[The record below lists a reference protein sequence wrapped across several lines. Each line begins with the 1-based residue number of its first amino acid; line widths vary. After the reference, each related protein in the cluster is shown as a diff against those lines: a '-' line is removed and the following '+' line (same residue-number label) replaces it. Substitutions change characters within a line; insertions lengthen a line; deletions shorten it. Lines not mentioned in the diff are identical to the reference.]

1 MRLLAGRAYSAG
13 INRLVFHGV
22 PYPYARAD
30 GVAWYPFSGGFGR
43 ILAGPLPISSRFDA
57 DHLRELPD
65 FNRFVA
71 RLSVAM
77 SHGDPVADVAW
88 LRSDPTFPDEA
99 SLQVGRIEP
108 HAGESATTRA
118 LRERGLVHD
127 RVSRRMLAGAKA
139 AQGACEI
146 GARRYRAVI
155 LDPLEIAEP
164 ALVERIVAIAE
175 AGIPVL
181 ALGELPRRA
190 PGLRDAEARDRRV
203 RAAAK
208 RLAELVVPVPDP
220 ERLGSLLEQHVK
232 TSLVEPPADT
242 RLSASLERRRSAAG
256 ETLLVF
262 NESWSALAS
271 RLRFT
276 RAGGP
281 LTLWNP
287 RSGSRVKLRERVKP
301 GEIIALDLEPAETL
315 ILTLGIGAGAGQP

>member
-1 MRLLAGRAYSAG
+1 
-13 INRLVFHGV
+13 
-22 PYPYARAD
+22 
-30 GVAWYPFSGGFGR
+30 
-43 ILAGPLPISSRFDA
+43 
-57 DHLRELPD
+57 
-65 FNRFVA
+65 
-71 RLSVAM
+71 M

-88 LRSDPTFPDEA
+88 LRSDPIFPDTA

-108 HAGESATTRA
+108 RAGESATTRA
-118 LRERGLVHD
+118 LRGRGLVHD

-139 AQGACEI
+139 TQGACRI
-146 GARRYRAVI
+146 GARRYRALI

-175 AGIPVL
+175 SGIPVL

-208 RLAELVVPVPDP
+208 RLAKLVIPVPDP
-220 ERLGSLLEQHVK
+220 QRLESILEQHVK
-232 TSLVEPPADT
+232 SSLVEPPADT
-242 RLSASLERRRSAAG
+242 RLSVSLERRRSTEG
-256 ETLLVF
+256 ETLLLF
-262 NESWSALAS
+262 NESWSALES

-287 RSGSRVKLRERVKP
+287 RSGARVRLRDRVKA
-301 GEIIALDLEPAETL
+301 GEIVVLDLEPAETL
-315 ILTLGIGAGAGQP
+315 ILTLGIGDGAGQP